1 LPSCNHRDCRITRTN
16 STRGILPL
24 APFGP
29 VSLRDP
35 VLSRCALES
44 NLRMRGSK
52 SLALPPGDVPVNP
65 AFASCGTRFA
75 YRPHYSIAICRGD
88 RFTPRATKPDHDAGI
103 LAATASASAAVAK
116 AANTQAPVPVILE
129 GENAFNQSRAAAT
142 SG

>member
-1 LPSCNHRDCRITRTN
+1 VQPPGRQDYSYQLYSGH
-16 STRGILPL
+16 S
-24 APFGP
+24 APCALRAS
-29 VSLRDP
+29 VAVRDP

-52 SLALPPGDVPVNP
+52 PRALSPGDIPVNP
-65 AFASCGTRFA
+65 AFANCGTRFA
-75 YRPHYSIAICRGD
+75 YSPHYSIAICRGD

-116 AANTQAPVPVILE
+116 AAKTQAPVPVILE